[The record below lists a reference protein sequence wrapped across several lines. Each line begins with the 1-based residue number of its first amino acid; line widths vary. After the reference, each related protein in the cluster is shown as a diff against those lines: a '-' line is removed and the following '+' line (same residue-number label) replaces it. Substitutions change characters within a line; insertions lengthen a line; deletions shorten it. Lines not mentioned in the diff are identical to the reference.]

1 MKKIVQIILIIIIIL
16 SIILGFI
23 YIIKNKE
30 NTNELNYNELKRNS
44 VMYNEN
50 ATLEEL
56 KEEYGMTGENNLYE
70 VQTEYDGRKVLAI
83 KEDENFKVAFTGLI
97 KNDKPDINE
106 VSYMFETNSPK
117 ENGIWIEQ
125 ESREKIIDYLN
136 NNLSSKYEINE
147 NGYLIIS
154 KKEASEIDD
163 KIDKVINGDSQY
175 IIGIRSEN
183 YYIDAKTGN
192 IIKNPFEDLNKYQ
205 TYTYCENENKM
216 IIFITENKSNKLSD
230 DEIFESIIELL
241 K

>member
-23 YIIKNKE
+23 YIIKDKE

-175 IIGIRSEN
+175 ITGIRSEN

>member
-23 YIIKNKE
+23 YIIKDKE